1 MKGPHILA
9 PPPGPK
15 SRDWL
20 ERWKHCSPQKPSLTV
35 LSEGE
40 GIYVKDVDG
49 NVYMNLADLNVSVG
63 HRNQRIIDAVHS
75 QLEKSC
81 VSTIRGSIPQK
92 IELMEK
98 IKEIA
103 PRGLSDGKFE
113 FCNTGSD
120 ASEFAMELARAYT
133 GKTILIAYLGGH
145 YGYSIGTLSL
155 IADRSENRR
164 FCLPLIPCVEHIP
177 YPYCY
182 KCSFGQE
189 YPGCG
194 YRCLE
199 YLSYVFDT
207 LAHPEEVAGIF
218 IEPIQQVAG
227 VVTPPEGYFS
237 KLRKI
242 CDDYG
247 LLLVDDEVAIG
258 FGRTGKM
265 FGIEHSGVDPDVMFL
280 GKGFANGISMAG
292 VMARKEIME
301 KEAEFPVVR
310 GGSFAGN
317 PISCVSA
324 LATIKEIQDKKLVE
338 NSARVGE
345 YFIRRLREIQ
355 DQYELIGDVRG
366 KGLLIGMELVKDLRS
381 RKPTPEETEKV
392 FFECFKRGLM
402 VGRVGTYNQV
412 IRLSPPLVISEE
424 ESAMAV
430 EILEESVK
438 VVRATGEG

>member
-1 MKGPHILA
+1 MKGPHVFT

-15 SRDWL
+15 SRELLDKWI
-20 ERWKHCSPQKPSLTV
+20 RFSPQKPSLTV

-63 HRNQRIIDAVHS
+63 HRNQRIINAVHN

-98 IKEIA
+98 IMEIV

-164 FCLPLIPCVEHIP
+164 FCLPLISCVEHIP

-189 YPGCG
+189 YPRCG

-199 YLSYVFDT
+199 YLGYVFDT
-207 LAHPEEVAGIF
+207 VAHPEEVAGIF
-218 IEPIQQVAG
+218 VEPIQQVAG
-227 VVTPPEGYFS
+227 VVTPPEGYFI

-242 CDDYG
+242 CDDHNI
-247 LLLVDDEVAIG
+247 LLVDDEVATG

-265 FGIEHSGVDPDVMFL
+265 FGIEHSGVNPDVMFL

-292 VMARKEIME
+292 IIARKEIME

-324 LATIKEIQDKKLVE
+324 LATIKEIQDKNLVE
-338 NSARVGE
+338 NSAQIGE
-345 YFIRRLREIQ
+345 YIIRRIREIQ
-355 DQYELIGDVRG
+355 DKYELIGDVRG
-366 KGLLIGMELVKDLRS
+366 KGLLIGVEMVKDLRS
-381 RKPTPEETEKV
+381 RKPAPEETEKV
-392 FFECFKRGLM
+392 FLECFKRGLM

-412 IRLSPPLVISEE
+412 IRLSPPLLISEKE
-424 ESAMAV
+424 GDKAM
-430 EILEESVK
+430 EILEESIKEVCN
-438 VVRATGEG
+438 R

>member
-1 MKGPHILA
+1 M
-9 PPPGPK
+9 
-15 SRDWL
+15 
-20 ERWKHCSPQKPSLTV
+20 
-35 LSEGE
+35 
-40 GIYVKDVDG
+40 KDVDG

-63 HRNQRIIDAVHS
+63 HRNQRIINAVHN

-92 IELMEK
+92 IELMET
-98 IKEIA
+98 IMEIA

-164 FCLPLIPCVEHIP
+164 FCLPLISCVEHIP

-199 YLSYVFDT
+199 YLGYVFDT
-207 LAHPEEVAGIF
+207 VAHPEEVAGIF
-218 IEPIQQVAG
+218 VEPIQQVAG
-227 VVTPPEGYFS
+227 VVTPPEGYFI

-242 CDDYG
+242 CDDHNI
-247 LLLVDDEVAIG
+247 LLVDDEVATG

-265 FGIEHSGVDPDVMFL
+265 FGIEHSGVNPDVMFL

-292 VMARKEIME
+292 IIARKEIME

-324 LATIKEIQDKKLVE
+324 LATIKEIQDKNLVE
-338 NSARVGE
+338 NSAQIGE
-345 YFIRRLREIQ
+345 HIIRRIREIQ
-355 DQYELIGDVRG
+355 DKYELIGDVRG
-366 KGLLIGMELVKDLRS
+366 KGLLIGVEMVKDLRS
-381 RKPTPEETEKV
+381 RKPAPEETEKV
-392 FFECFKRGLM
+392 FLECFKRGLM

-412 IRLSPPLVISEE
+412 IRLSPPLLISEKE
-424 ESAMAV
+424 GDKAM
-430 EILEESVK
+430 EILEESIKEVCN
-438 VVRATGEG
+438 R

>member
-1 MKGPHILA
+1 MKGPNIVVP

-15 SRDWL
+15 SREWL
-20 ERWKHCSPQKPSLTV
+20 ERWRRCSPQKPSLTV

-40 GIYVKDVDG
+40 GIYVKDVDE
-49 NVYMNLADLNVSVG
+49 NVYMNLADLNISIG
-63 HRNQRIIDAVHS
+63 HRSQKIIDAVES
-75 QLEKSC
+75 RLNKSC
-81 VSTIRGSIPQK
+81 VSMIRGSIPQK

-103 PRGLSDGKFE
+103 PKGLSEGKFE

-133 GKTILIAYLGGH
+133 GKTILISYLGGH
-145 YGYSIGTLSL
+145 YDYSIGTLSL
-155 IADRSENRR
+155 LADRSENRR

-177 YPYCY
+177 YSNCY
-182 KCSFGQE
+182 RCSFGQE
-189 YPGCG
+189 HPGCG

-207 LAHPEEVAGIF
+207 LAHPDDVAGIF
-218 IEPIQQVAG
+218 IEPLQQVAG
-227 VVTPPEGYFS
+227 VITPPEGYLQR
-237 KLRKI
+237 LRKM
-242 CDDYG
+242 CDDHDI
-247 LLLVDDEVAIG
+247 LLVDDEVVIG

-265 FGIEHSGVDPDVMFL
+265 FGIEHSGVNPDVMFL

-292 VMARKEIME
+292 VMATKEIME

-324 LATIKEIQDKKLVE
+324 LATIRQILDEKLVE
-338 NSARVGE
+338 KSARVGE
-345 YFIRRLREIQ
+345 HLIRRIKEIQ
-355 DQYELIGDVRG
+355 EQYELIGDVRG
-366 KGLLIGMELVKDLRS
+366 KGLLIGLELVEDLKS
-381 RKPTPEETEKV
+381 RKPAPAATERL
-392 FFECFKRGLM
+392 FLECFKRGLM

-412 IRLSPPLVISEE
+412 IRLSPPLMISEK
-424 ESAMAV
+424 ESDVAT

-438 VVRATGEG
+438 VTSAAR